1 MKLRRPARRATLVLH
16 IAFSVSW
23 LGLSLGLLALAVT
36 AATSGSTEAMEASY
50 RSMKVFTDWL
60 ILPVA
65 LITLGTGLLLS
76 LGTPWG
82 LAQHRWVYT
91 KFWLTLVT
99 TAASVFAL
107 RPSVDNA
114 AAQAVAG
121 VPVEGAAGLVVPPL
135 VSLSAYAF
143 MTALSVLKP
152 WGLTRRGRKVRS
164 SGRKPLDAE
173 GLRQTA

>member
-1 MKLRRPARRATLVLH
+1 MKLRRSARRAFLVAH
-16 IAFSVSW
+16 VTFSVSW

-36 AATSGSTEAMEASY
+36 AATTGSTGAMEASY

-65 LITLGTGLLLS
+65 LITLGTGLVLS
-76 LGTPWG
+76 LGTRWG

-99 TAASVFAL
+99 TAASAFAL
-107 RPSVDNA
+107 RPGVNDA

-121 VPVEGAAGLVVPPL
+121 VPVESAARLIAPPL

-143 MTALSVLKP
+143 MTAVSVLKP
-152 WGLTRRGRKVRS
+152 WGLTRRGRKARS
-164 SGRKPLDAE
+164 SARKPVDAE